1 MSALWRINLLVVL
14 FFSLVTAICM
24 AMLLRQAGHD
34 VRRELTAAQAV
45 VEYLQQ
51 AALRDPGSLDAGLA
65 GSLRHVRV
73 RWLDG
78 DLVSPVPAGPLDAW
92 LGAWLY
98 SMPANAE
105 PLRLTDGRQVQIAV
119 DPSDEI
125 EEVGDSLVQLLQL
138 FGLALLFSLLVIR
151 WGVRQG
157 LRVLDE
163 LLAGLHQVA
172 QGCLQVRLPAYSRH
186 ESQLLAG
193 HFNSMVATLEQ
204 VQADN
209 GELTQAL
216 LTLQEHERKH
226 LALALHDDLGQ
237 YLSGIRAQLLLLR
250 SMTNHSDEV
259 GQTLHRLEGN
269 CQQMQESFR
278 GLIRDLYPLVLERL
292 QLDEALHLLT
302 GQWQEVQGIRCE
314 LSLSARLPTLTAS
327 HQAHLYRLL
336 QEALTNVARHAR
348 ASLVRVR
355 LRLRGRR
362 LCLLVHDN
370 GQGAAQLPRPGIGLR
385 SMGERARCLGGEV
398 RLRTRPGQGWL
409 LRLQIPLEEGL

>member
-98 SMPANAE
+98 AMPANAE
-105 PLRLTDGRQVQIAV
+105 PLRLTNGRQVQIAV

-125 EEVGDSLVQLLQL
+125 EEVSDSLLQLLQL

-157 LRVLDE
+157 LRVLDD

-172 QGCLQVRLPAYSRH
+172 QGRLQVRLPAYSRH

-250 SMTNHSDEV
+250 SMTSHSDEV

-269 CQQMQESFR
+269 C
-278 GLIRDLYPLVLERL
+278 
-292 QLDEALHLLT
+292 
-302 GQWQEVQGIRCE
+302 
-314 LSLSARLPTLTAS
+314 
-327 HQAHLYRLL
+327 
-336 QEALTNVARHAR
+336 
-348 ASLVRVR
+348 
-355 LRLRGRR
+355 
-362 LCLLVHDN
+362 
-370 GQGAAQLPRPGIGLR
+370 
-385 SMGERARCLGGEV
+385 
-398 RLRTRPGQGWL
+398 
-409 LRLQIPLEEGL
+409 